1 MMQEERLRQ
10 IRKWVEQEN
19 SIQIGELQERLR
31 VSAMTIWRDLRHLE
45 EQGVIRR
52 VRGGAVRIRA
62 DAEEPLFEIKENVY
76 NKQKDVIAQYAAG
89 HFITD
94 SEIIIL
100 EGGTTVAHMVPFLLQ
115 PNLTVITNGLNTLAR
130 AELLL
135 RQSSVICCGGLLRDR
150 SHTFVGPQAED
161 FFAGIRAHT
170 LFLCGTG
177 ITLEDGLTDP
187 SQLEIQV
194 KRAMHR
200 SAERTILL
208 MDSSKFGVRSLTQI
222 IPLAEID
229 ILVTDPGAPRDI
241 LEELSAQGLEIHL
254 TGPDV

>member
-45 EQGVIRR
+45 GSGVIRR
-52 VRGGAVRIRA
+52 VWGGAVKVKA
-62 DAEEPLFEIKENVY
+62 DADEPLFEIKENVY
-76 NKQKDVIAQYAAG
+76 NSQKDVIAQYAAG
-89 HFITD
+89 HFVAE

-115 PNLTVITNGLNTLAR
+115 PNLTMITNGLNTLAR
-130 AELLL
+130 AKVLL

-170 LFLCGTG
+170 LFLCATG
-177 ITLEDGLTDP
+177 ITLEDGITDP

-194 KRAMHR
+194 KRAMHK

-208 MDSSKFGVRSLTQI
+208 MDSSKFGLRSLTQI

-229 ILVTDPGAPRDI
+229 SLVTDPGAPQDV
-241 LEELSAQGLEIHL
+241 LDELGAQGLKIQIA
-254 TGPDV
+254 GPAM